1 MLLTSPGVFFLSY
14 LRIPFVPQGVMNFLA
29 SPIPNWDRIFLGHTT
44 ASLNPLFHSVLLPLI
59 LLIVVLNIK
68 SARAFALG
76 VALGFAAH
84 LFIDSFFS
92 LANVSWVPGT
102 FFFDKIWLILNG
114 LFCFGLA
121 FIAGKDV

>member
-1 MLLTSPGVFFLSY
+1 
-14 LRIPFVPQGVMNFLA
+14 
-29 SPIPNWDRIFLGHTT
+29 
-44 ASLNPLFHSVLLPLI
+44 
-59 LLIVVLNIK
+59 
-68 SARAFALG
+68 LG
-76 VALGFAAH
+76 VAVGFAAH

-121 FIAGKDV
+121 IIAGKDV